1 MGQQQA
7 SQIEK
12 AYLMQMFE
20 EGGTCKKIEAELNW
34 SAVNHDSSQE
44 IQLYHK
50 LPGNKELL
58 HFLIELSKHK
68 QAIHI
73 TTLDS

>member
-20 EGGTCKKIEAELNW
+20 EGGTCKKIEAELSW

-44 IQLYHK
+44 IQLYHM

-58 HFLIELSKHK
+58 HFPEEISK
-68 QAIHI
+68 
-73 TTLDS
+73 T

>member
-7 SQIEK
+7 FQIEQ
-12 AYLMQMFE
+12 AYLMQTFE

-44 IQLYHK
+44 IQLYRK
-50 LPGNKELL
+50 
-58 HFLIELSKHK
+58 
-68 QAIHI
+68 
-73 TTLDS
+73 